1 MYKLLAILTIIL
13 TLCICITKPEMHR
26 AVLVYDSNY
35 TIVEPKTETETN
47 TKLPTI
53 AQTEQ
58 VKTTKQAVTTPKIET
73 KTYAKQTPVKTTTS
87 AKKSTTTTVAKPVQN
102 TKTSTQTEQKTQ
114 AVKIPEKTLQAINST
129 KAETKKTIK
138 IDPKPVLM
146 TEEQEEIAWNIWRS
160 NLQNQIMRDVKLPI
174 MPNGTVF
181 KFTFNVD
188 KYGRV
193 SNVQTYST
201 NPQYTPYAIQ
211 YIAPVIRSYQGKSIL
226 NFPAGSSRMAT
237 RVEGGWKIAEFARYS
252 SPNDYND
259 TETKVKLK

>member
-13 TLCICITKPEMHR
+13 TLCICIVKPQMHR

-35 TIVEPKTETETN
+35 TIVEPKIETETDK
-47 TKLPTI
+47 KLPSV

-58 VKTTKQAVTTPKIET
+58 VKTTKQTVTVPKTET
-73 KTYAKQTPVKTTTS
+73 KTFKKQTPVQTKNTVKT
-87 AKKSTTTTVAKPVQN
+87 STTTTAVKPVQN
-102 TKTSTQTEQKTQ
+102 IKTATQAEQKTQ
-114 AVKIPEKTLQAINST
+114 SAKIPEKTLQAINST
-129 KAETKKTIK
+129 KAETVKTIK

-160 NLQNQIMRDVKLPI
+160 NLQNSIMRDVKLPV
-174 MPNGTVF
+174 MPHGTVF
-181 KFTFNVD
+181 KFTFTVD

-226 NFPAGSSRMAT
+226 NFPSGSNRTAT
-237 RVEGGWKIAEFARYS
+237 RVEGGWKIAEVAIYS
-252 SPNDYND
+252 SPSDYND
-259 TETKVKLK
+259 TETRVKVK